1 MAAWAGRADLRDPA
15 TRVRTLQLIAGLDPE
30 RLATYTR
37 IILIA
42 APDEPSRRALETLMA
57 TVFKN
62 EFLDKLE
69 ADAEA
74 RGEAIG
80 EARGKAQMIL
90 QILTSRR
97 IAVPT
102 QIRDQVLACTDIA
115 QLETWGGKAATAQS
129 IEEIFDTADDA
140 R

>member
-1 MAAWAGRADLRDPA
+1 
-15 TRVRTLQLIAGLDPE
+15 
-30 RLATYTR
+30 
-37 IILIA
+37 
-42 APDEPSRRALETLMA
+42 MA
-57 TVFKN
+57 TVFKS

-97 IAVPT
+97 IAVPAK
-102 QIRDQVLACTDIA
+102 IRDQVLACTDIA

-129 IEEIFDTADDA
+129 IEEIFGTADDA

>member
-1 MAAWAGRADLRDPA
+1 
-15 TRVRTLQLIAGLDPE
+15 
-30 RLATYTR
+30 
-37 IILIA
+37 
-42 APDEPSRRALETLMA
+42 MA

-80 EARGKAQMIL
+80 EARGEAQMIL
-90 QILTSRR
+90 QILASRR

-115 QLETWGGKAATAQS
+115 QMEAWGGKAATAQS
-129 IEEIFDTADDA
+129 IEEIFGAACDA
-140 R
+140 RSA